1 VSFLVC
7 KQCGSLFDDHESA
20 CPDCGTRRTPN
31 NGRFCSNCGAS
42 ISLQASFCSVCGKS
56 LGSSSYSTQLASAPL
71 PAIPT
76 QPAKSPVA
84 NTLIAVSLILGF
96 VIVFLVLTQKPE
108 TQIDSTSTDRRTEEA
123 APTAEKGHQDI
134 ITTGEVGRLAIA
146 NRGEIIVCIDV
157 ESLDEVTK
165 FAVAH
170 DNTGIAQLMLA
181 GGAYF
186 VEQNTRVRIIERA
199 GFLANKTRIRILSG
213 AQAGRD
219 GWVPSEFV
227 VK

>member
-7 KQCGSLFDDHESA
+7 KQCGSLFDDNESA

-31 NGRFCSNCGAS
+31 NSRFCSNCGAS
-42 ISLQASFCSVCGKS
+42 ISLQASFCSVCGRS
-56 LGSSSYSTQLASAPL
+56 LGRSSYSTQLASAPL

-84 NTLIAVSLILGF
+84 NTLVAVSLVLVFI
-96 VIVFLVLTQKPE
+96 IVFLVLIQKPE
-108 TQIDSTSTDRRTEEA
+108 TQIDSTSTGRRTEE

-134 ITTGEVGRLAIA
+134 VTTGEVGRLAIA
-146 NRGEIIVCIDV
+146 NKGEIIVCIDV
-157 ESLDEVTK
+157 ETLDEVTK
-165 FAVAH
+165 LAVAH
-170 DNTGIAQLMLA
+170 DNTGIAQLVLA

-186 VEQNTRVRIIERA
+186 VEQNTPVRIIERA
-199 GFLANKTRIRILSG
+199 GFLAHKTRVRILSG

-227 VK
+227 MK